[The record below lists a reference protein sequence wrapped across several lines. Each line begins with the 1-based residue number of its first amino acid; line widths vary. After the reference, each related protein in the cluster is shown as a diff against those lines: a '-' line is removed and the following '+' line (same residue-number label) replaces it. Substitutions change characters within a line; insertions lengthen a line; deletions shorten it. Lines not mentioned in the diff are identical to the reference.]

1 MATPVQ
7 WFDTA
12 LSGQAQSLSLRSL
25 LQNPRGLK
33 RLLKRAEARLVL
45 AFIQARRSGSAGLQV
60 RIKSL
65 ILSSRVGFSP
75 RGICCF
81 YPVQRLIQR
90 LKQIGRASCWER
102 V

>member
-1 MATPVQ
+1 
-7 WFDTA
+7 
-12 LSGQAQSLSLRSL
+12 
-25 LQNPRGLK
+25 
-33 RLLKRAEARLVL
+33 VL

-90 LKQIGRASCWER
+90 LKRRLAA
-102 V
+102 